1 MTRLPIR
8 LATDALLAGGVVAYP
23 TEGVFGLGCLPD
35 EPGAVLRLLAIKQ
48 RDVAKGLI
56 LLAAEPAQLEGW
68 VADEDLQRLPPPDA
82 DAPVTWIT
90 TPGPRASVLVTGAHR
105 GIAVRLAGNPV
116 ARALCIAARAPL
128 TSTSANLSGRPVAAN
143 AYLLRRQFSHLVDF
157 IVPGACGPAHG
168 PSEIRVLAT
177 GQTLRAGSA

>member
-1 MTRLPIR
+1 MNRPPIR
-8 LATDALLAGGVVAYP
+8 LAADALLAGGVIAYP
-23 TEGVFGLGCLPD
+23 TEGVYGLGCLPD
-35 EPGAVLRLLAIKQ
+35 EPAAVLRLLAIKK

-56 LLAAEPAQLEGW
+56 LLAAEPAQLKGW
-68 VADEDLQRLPPPDA
+68 IADADLERLPPRNA
-82 DAPVTWIT
+82 AAPVTWIT
-90 TPGPRASVLVTGAHR
+90 TPGPRANVLITGAHD

-116 ARALCIAARAPL
+116 ARALCVAARSPL

-143 AYLLRRQFSHLVDF
+143 AWLLRRQFSNLVDF